1 MNKERKGTVAQRKTF
16 NLSYFSSSRQ
26 FSRLSA
32 SFIVTA
38 KKQMFKNYK
47 YEFLKKDILSGVI
60 VSLISIPISM
70 GYAQVAGLPVVY
82 GLYGSLFPVIIFGLL
97 SSSPQFVFGVDA
109 APAALVGGTL
119 ASLGIAAG
127 SDDAMRIVPV
137 ITFVT
142 ALWLI
147 LFALLRAGKLV
158 GYISKPVLGGFI
170 SGIASTIILMQ
181 TAKLF
186 GGASG
191 TGEIIEL
198 IIHIVGEF
206 DCFNWLSCI
215 MGIGTII
222 VILVAK
228 KLLPKFPMSVV
239 MLVAGALS
247 TMIFHVDQYG
257 VKLLPRVEAGLP
269 VFKMIDF
276 SVVTMNNLQEIVMG
290 SLTIALVIVSST
302 LLTANNYA
310 IKNDYKIQNNRE
322 IFSYAAANL
331 CAALNGCCPLNGSVS
346 RTAIAEQF
354 GVKSQVMSLV
364 AGVSMIGILLFGTGF
379 IAYLPVPVLTGIV
392 LSALIGILEI
402 GMAKKL
408 WNADKR
414 EFLIFLGA
422 FLGVLI
428 FGTIYGVIIGVIL
441 SFISVIIKAAVPPRE
456 MLGVIPGQSG
466 FYSVKRNR
474 NAHPICN
481 TVIYRFSGT
490 LFFANIGIFQQEI
503 EEAIKIDTRQVIVD
517 ASGMTSIDITAA
529 DRLLIMADKLAKRGV
544 KFYLTEHVGGV
555 NDQLRQFGAGKLIEK
570 GHVRRTIELA
580 LQAAGVE
587 KPYVL
592 EDKDGVS
599 ANQKILLG
607 SEQLAELEWAFG
619 EDAQNQMEKL
629 AIEIANE
636 VVNSDFSDKT
646 AIVEA
651 EEHTSWGKIGLFD
664 EDEILDRLE
673 LYLMEGSPKERYAT
687 LEERIEERRTIVEKK
702 LMSMNPETIKILHK
716 HRRKLARQFEKRN
729 PIAYKHIVELR
740 REHIAKLEKTDIEL
754 AEKLKK
760 LYAIDDSE

>member
-1 MNKERKGTVAQRKTF
+1 
-16 NLSYFSSSRQ
+16 
-26 FSRLSA
+26 
-32 SFIVTA
+32 
-38 KKQMFKNYK
+38 MFKNYK
-47 YEFLKKDILSGVI
+47 REFLKKDIISGII
-60 VSLISIPISM
+60 VALISIPISM

-82 GLYGSLFPVIIFGLL
+82 GLYGSLFPVLIFGLL

-127 SDDAMRIVPV
+127 SSEAMQIVPV

-142 ALWLI
+142 SCWLL

-191 TGEIIEL
+191 TGEVVEL
-198 IIHIVGEF
+198 IIHIVGELKY
-206 DCFNWLSCI
+206 FNGLSFI

-222 VILVAK
+222 IILATK
-228 KLLPKFPMSVV
+228 KWFPKFPMSVV

-247 TMIFHVDQYG
+247 TLVFHVDKYG
-257 VKLLPRVEAGLP
+257 VKLLPKVEAGLP
-269 VFKMIDF
+269 AFRLMDF
-276 SVVTMNNLQEIVMG
+276 SVITADNIQEIVMG
-290 SLTIALVIVSST
+290 SLTVALVVVSST

-310 IKNDYKIQNNRE
+310 IKNDYKIKNNRE
-322 IFSYAAANL
+322 IVAYAAANL
-331 CAALNGCCPLNGSVS
+331 CASFNGCCPLNGSVS

-408 WNADKR
+408 WKADKR
-414 EFLIFLGA
+414 EFLIFLSA

-428 FGTIYGVIIGVIL
+428 FGTIYGVVIGVIL
-441 SFISVIIKAAVPPRE
+441 SFVSVIIKAAVPPRE

-503 EEAIKIDTRQVIVD
+503 EDAVKQDTRQIIVD

-529 DRLLIMADKLAKRGV
+529 DRLLIMADKFDKKDI

-555 NDQLRQFGAGKLIEK
+555 NDQLRQFGAGTLIEK

-580 LQAAGVE
+580 LRAAGV
-587 KPYVL
+587 KTPYEL

-599 ANQKILLG
+599 ADKKILVG
-607 SEQLAELEWAFG
+607 SEQLAEFEWAFG

-629 AIEIANE
+629 AMEIAKE
-636 VVNSDFSDKT
+636 VRNSDLSDNE
-646 AIVEA
+646 ALVEA

-673 LYLMEGSPKERYAT
+673 MYLMQISQKQDNAK
-687 LEERIEERRTIVEKK
+687 LEERIEERRAIVEKK
-702 LMSMNPETIKILHK
+702 LMNMNPEAIKVLYN
-716 HRRKLARQFEKRN
+716 HRKKLAQQFEKSN
-729 PIAYKHIVELR
+729 PMAYKHMVELR
-740 REHIAKLEKTDIEL
+740 KEHIMKLEKTDPQL
-754 AEKLKK
+754 AQKLKK
-760 LYAIDDSE
+760 LYAMDDLE

>member
-1 MNKERKGTVAQRKTF
+1 
-16 NLSYFSSSRQ
+16 
-26 FSRLSA
+26 
-32 SFIVTA
+32 
-38 KKQMFKNYK
+38 MFKNYK
-47 YEFLKKDILSGVI
+47 REFLKKDIISGII
-60 VSLISIPISM
+60 VALISIPISM

-82 GLYGSLFPVIIFGLL
+82 GLYGSLFPVLIFGLL

-127 SDDAMRIVPV
+127 SSEAMQIVPV

-142 ALWLI
+142 ACWLL

-191 TGEIIEL
+191 TGEVVEL
-198 IIHIVGEF
+198 IIHIVGELKY
-206 DCFNWLSCI
+206 FNGLSFI

-222 VILVAK
+222 IILAAK
-228 KLLPKFPMSVV
+228 KWFPKFPMSVV
-239 MLVAGALS
+239 MLAAGALS
-247 TMIFHVDQYG
+247 TLVFHVDKYG
-257 VKLLPRVEAGLP
+257 VKLLPKVEAGLP
-269 VFKMIDF
+269 AFRLMDF
-276 SVVTMNNLQEIVMG
+276 SVITADNIQEIVMG
-290 SLTIALVIVSST
+290 SLTVALVIVSST

-310 IKNDYKIQNNRE
+310 IKNDYKIKNNRE
-322 IFSYAAANL
+322 IVAYAAANL
-331 CAALNGCCPLNGSVS
+331 CASFNGCCPLNGSVS

-354 GVKSQVMSLV
+354 GVKSQMMSLV

-408 WNADKR
+408 WKADKR

-428 FGTIYGVIIGVIL
+428 FGTIYGVVIGVIL
-441 SFISVIIKAAVPPRE
+441 SFVSVIIKAAVPPRE

-503 EEAIKIDTRQVIVD
+503 EDAVKQDTRQIIVD

-529 DRLLIMADKLAKRGV
+529 DRLLIMADKFDKKDI

-555 NDQLRQFGAGKLIEK
+555 NDQLRQFGAGTLIEK

-580 LQAAGVE
+580 LRAAGV
-587 KPYVL
+587 KTPYEL

-599 ANQKILLG
+599 ADKKILVG
-607 SEQLAELEWAFG
+607 SEQLAEFEWAFG

-629 AIEIANE
+629 AMEIAKE
-636 VVNSDFSDKT
+636 VRNSDLSDNE
-646 AIVEA
+646 ALVEA

-673 LYLMEGSPKERYAT
+673 MYLMQISQKQDNAK
-687 LEERIEERRTIVEKK
+687 LEERIEERRAIVEKK
-702 LMSMNPETIKILHK
+702 LMNMNPEAIKVLYN
-716 HRRKLARQFEKRN
+716 HRKKLAQQFEKSN
-729 PIAYKHIVELR
+729 PMAYKHMVELR
-740 REHIAKLEKTDIEL
+740 KEHIMKLEKTDPQL
-754 AEKLKK
+754 AQKLKK
-760 LYAIDDSE
+760 LYAMDDLE

>member
-1 MNKERKGTVAQRKTF
+1 
-16 NLSYFSSSRQ
+16 
-26 FSRLSA
+26 
-32 SFIVTA
+32 
-38 KKQMFKNYK
+38 MFKNYK
-47 YEFLKKDILSGVI
+47 REFLKKDIISGII
-60 VSLISIPISM
+60 VALISIPISM

-82 GLYGSLFPVIIFGLL
+82 GLYGSLFPVLIFGLL

-119 ASLGIAAG
+119 ASLGIATG
-127 SDDAMRIVPV
+127 SSEAMQIVPV

-142 ALWLI
+142 ACWLL
-147 LFALLRAGKLV
+147 LFALLRSGKLV

-191 TGEIIEL
+191 TGEVVEL

-206 DCFNWLSCI
+206 KYFNGLSFV

-222 VILVAK
+222 IILTAK
-228 KLLPKFPMSVV
+228 KWFPKFPMSVV
-239 MLVAGALS
+239 MLAAGALS
-247 TMIFHVDQYG
+247 TLVFHVDKYG
-257 VKLLPRVEAGLP
+257 VKLLPKVEAGLP
-269 VFKMIDF
+269 AFRLMDF
-276 SVVTMNNLQEIVMG
+276 SVITADNIQEIVMG
-290 SLTIALVIVSST
+290 SLTVALVIVSST

-310 IKNDYKIQNNRE
+310 IKNDYKIKNNRE
-322 IFSYAAANL
+322 IVAYAAANL
-331 CAALNGCCPLNGSVS
+331 CASFNGCCPLNGSVS

-408 WNADKR
+408 WKADKR

-428 FGTIYGVIIGVIL
+428 FGTIYGVVIGVIL
-441 SFISVIIKAAVPPRE
+441 SFVSVIIKAAVPPRE

-503 EEAIKIDTRQVIVD
+503 EDAVKQDTRQIIVD

-529 DRLLIMADKLAKRGV
+529 DRLLIMADKFDKKDI

-555 NDQLRQFGAGKLIEK
+555 NDQLRQFGAGTLIEK

-580 LQAAGVE
+580 LRAAGV
-587 KPYVL
+587 KTPYEL

-599 ANQKILLG
+599 ADKKILVG
-607 SEQLAELEWAFG
+607 SEQLAEFEWAFG

-629 AIEIANE
+629 AMEIAKE
-636 VVNSDFSDKT
+636 VRNSDLSDNE
-646 AIVEA
+646 ALVEA

-673 LYLMEGSPKERYAT
+673 MYLMQISQKQDNAK
-687 LEERIEERRTIVEKK
+687 LEERIEERRAIVEKK
-702 LMSMNPETIKILHK
+702 LMNMNPEAIKVLYN
-716 HRRKLARQFEKRN
+716 HRKKLAQQFEKSN
-729 PIAYKHIVELR
+729 PMAYKHMVELR
-740 REHIAKLEKTDIEL
+740 KEHIMKLEKSDPQL
-754 AEKLKK
+754 AQKLKK
-760 LYAIDDSE
+760 LYAMDDLE

>member
-1 MNKERKGTVAQRKTF
+1 
-16 NLSYFSSSRQ
+16 
-26 FSRLSA
+26 
-32 SFIVTA
+32 
-38 KKQMFKNYK
+38 MFKNYK
-47 YEFLKKDILSGVI
+47 REFLKKDIISGII
-60 VSLISIPISM
+60 VALISIPISM

-82 GLYGSLFPVIIFGLL
+82 GLYGSLFPVLVFGLL

-109 APAALVGGTL
+109 APAALVGGMI
-119 ASLGIAAG
+119 ASLGIEAG
-127 SDDAMRIVPV
+127 SSEAMQIVPV

-142 ALWLI
+142 AGWLL

-191 TGEIIEL
+191 TGEIVEL
-198 IIHIVGEF
+198 IIHIIGEF
-206 DCFNWLSCI
+206 KYFNGLSFI

-222 VILVAK
+222 IILTAK
-228 KLLPKFPMSVV
+228 KWSPKFPMSVV
-239 MLVAGALS
+239 MLAAGALS
-247 TMIFHVDQYG
+247 TMVFHVDKYG
-257 VKLLPRVEAGLP
+257 VKLLPKVEAGLP
-269 VFKMIDF
+269 AFKMMNF
-276 SVVTMNNLQEIVMG
+276 SVITAQNVQEIVME
-290 SLTIALVIVSST
+290 SLTVALVIVSST

-310 IKNDYKIQNNRE
+310 IKNDYKIKNNRE
-322 IFSYAAANL
+322 IIAYAAANL
-331 CAALNGCCPLNGSVS
+331 CASFNGCCPLNGSVS

-364 AGVSMIGILLFGTGF
+364 AGISMIVILLFGTGF

-408 WNADKR
+408 WRADKR
-414 EFLIFLGA
+414 EFLIFLSA

-428 FGTIYGVIIGVIL
+428 FGTIYGVVIGVIL
-441 SFISVIIKAAVPPRE
+441 SFVSVIIKAAVPPRE

-481 TVIYRFSGT
+481 TIIYRFSGT

-503 EEAIKIDTRQVIVD
+503 EDAVKQDTKQIIID

-529 DRLLIMADKLAKRGV
+529 DRLLLMADKFTKKEI

-555 NDQLRQFGAGKLIEK
+555 NDQLRQFGAGALIEK

-580 LQAAGVE
+580 LRAADV
-587 KPYVL
+587 KIPYQL
-592 EDKDGVS
+592 EDKDGVC
-599 ANQKILLG
+599 ANKNILVG
-607 SEQLAELEWAFG
+607 SEQLAEFEWAFG

-629 AIEIANE
+629 AIEIARE
-636 VVNSDFSDKT
+636 VVDRDLSDKT

-673 LYLMEGSPKERYAT
+673 MYLMQISQKQDNAK
-687 LEERIEERRTIVEKK
+687 LEERIEERRAIVEKK
-702 LMSMNPETIKILHK
+702 LMNMNPEAIKVLYH
-716 HRRKLARQFEKRN
+716 HRKKLARQFEKSN
-729 PIAYKHIVELR
+729 PMAYKHMVELR
-740 REHIAKLEKTDIEL
+740 KEHIMKLEKSDPEL
-754 AEKLKK
+754 AQKLKK
-760 LYAIDDSE
+760 LYAMDD

>member
-1 MNKERKGTVAQRKTF
+1 
-16 NLSYFSSSRQ
+16 
-26 FSRLSA
+26 
-32 SFIVTA
+32 
-38 KKQMFKNYK
+38 MFKNYK
-47 YEFLKKDILSGVI
+47 REFLKKDIISGII
-60 VSLISIPISM
+60 VALISIPISM

-82 GLYGSLFPVIIFGLL
+82 GLYGSLFPVLIFGLL

-119 ASLGIAAG
+119 ASLGIATG
-127 SDDAMRIVPV
+127 SSEAMQIVPV

-142 ALWLI
+142 ACWLL
-147 LFALLRAGKLV
+147 LFALLRSGKLV

-191 TGEIIEL
+191 TGEVVEL

-206 DCFNWLSCI
+206 KYFNGLSFV

-222 VILVAK
+222 IILTAK
-228 KLLPKFPMSVV
+228 KWFPKFPMSVV
-239 MLVAGALS
+239 MLAAGALS
-247 TMIFHVDQYG
+247 TLVFHVDKYG
-257 VKLLPRVEAGLP
+257 VKLLPKVEAGLP
-269 VFKMIDF
+269 AFRLMDF
-276 SVVTMNNLQEIVMG
+276 SVITADNIQEIVMG
-290 SLTIALVIVSST
+290 SLTVALVIVSST

-310 IKNDYKIQNNRE
+310 IKNDYKIKNNRE
-322 IFSYAAANL
+322 IVAYAAANL
-331 CAALNGCCPLNGSVS
+331 CASFNGCCPLNGSVS

-408 WNADKR
+408 WKADKR

-428 FGTIYGVIIGVIL
+428 FGTIYGVVIGVIL
-441 SFISVIIKAAVPPRE
+441 SFVSVIIKAAVPPRE

-503 EEAIKIDTRQVIVD
+503 EDAVKQDTRQIIVD

-529 DRLLIMADKLAKRGV
+529 DRLLIMADKFDKKDI

-555 NDQLRQFGAGKLIEK
+555 NDQLRQFGAGTLIEK
-570 GHVRRTIELA
+570 GHVRRTIELV
-580 LQAAGVE
+580 LRAAGV
-587 KPYVL
+587 KTPYEL

-599 ANQKILLG
+599 ADKKILVG
-607 SEQLAELEWAFG
+607 SEQLAEFEWAFG

-629 AIEIANE
+629 AMEIAKE
-636 VVNSDFSDKT
+636 VRNSDLSDNE
-646 AIVEA
+646 ALVEA

-673 LYLMEGSPKERYAT
+673 MYLMQISQKQDNAK
-687 LEERIEERRTIVEKK
+687 LEERIEERRAIVEKK
-702 LMSMNPETIKILHK
+702 LMNMNPEAIKVLYN
-716 HRRKLARQFEKRN
+716 HRKKLAQQFEKSN
-729 PIAYKHIVELR
+729 PMAYKHMVELR
-740 REHIAKLEKTDIEL
+740 KEHIMKLEKSDPQL
-754 AEKLKK
+754 AQKLKK
-760 LYAIDDSE
+760 LYAMDDLE

>member
-1 MNKERKGTVAQRKTF
+1 
-16 NLSYFSSSRQ
+16 
-26 FSRLSA
+26 
-32 SFIVTA
+32 
-38 KKQMFKNYK
+38 MFKNYK
-47 YEFLKKDILSGVI
+47 REFLKKDIISGII
-60 VSLISIPISM
+60 VALISIPISM

-82 GLYGSLFPVIIFGLL
+82 GLYGSLFPVLIFGLL

-127 SDDAMRIVPV
+127 SNEAMQIVPV

-142 ALWLI
+142 AFWLFF
-147 LFALLRAGKLV
+147 FACLRAGKLV

-191 TGEIIEL
+191 TGEIVEL
-198 IIHIVGEF
+198 IIHIVEEF
-206 DCFNWLSCI
+206 SHFNGLSFI

-222 VILVAK
+222 IILTAK
-228 KLLPKFPMSVV
+228 KWSPKFPMSVV
-239 MLVAGALS
+239 MLIAGALS
-247 TMIFHVDQYG
+247 TMIFHVDKYG
-257 VKLLPRVEAGLP
+257 VKLLPKVEAGLP
-269 VFKMIDF
+269 AFKMMDF
-276 SVVTMNNLQEIVMG
+276 SAVTAENVQEIIMG
-290 SLTIALVIVSST
+290 SLTVALVIVSST

-310 IKNDYKIQNNRE
+310 IKNDYKIKNNQE
-322 IFSYAAANL
+322 ILSYAAANL
-331 CAALNGCCPLNGSVS
+331 CAAFNGCCPLNGSVS

-364 AGVSMIGILLFGTGF
+364 AGISMIGILLFGTGF

-408 WNADKR
+408 WKADKR

-481 TVIYRFSGT
+481 TIIYRFSGT
-490 LFFANIGIFQQEI
+490 LFFANIGIFQQDI
-503 EEAIKIDTRQVIVD
+503 EDAVKQDTRQIIVD

-529 DRLLIMADKLAKRGV
+529 DRLLIMADKFAKKEI

-555 NDQLRQFGAGKLIEK
+555 NDQLRQFGAGALIEK

-580 LQAAGVE
+580 LRVADV
-587 KPYVL
+587 KTPYEL
-592 EDKDGVS
+592 EDKDGIS
-599 ANQKILLG
+599 ADKKILVG
-607 SEQLAELEWAFG
+607 SEQLAEFEWAFG

-629 AIEIANE
+629 AIEIAKE
-636 VVNSDFSDKT
+636 VVDSDLSDKT
-646 AIVEA
+646 AIVDA

-673 LYLMEGSPKERYAT
+673 MHLMDISQKQDNAK
-687 LEERIEERRTIVEKK
+687 LEERIEERRAIVEKK
-702 LMSMNPETIKILHK
+702 LMSMNPEAIKMLYK
-716 HRRKLARQFEKRN
+716 HRKKLAQQFKQRN
-729 PIAYKHIVELR
+729 PMAYKHMVELR
-740 REHIAKLEKTDIEL
+740 KEHITKLEKTDPEL

-760 LYAIDDSE
+760 LYAMDDSEW

>member
-1 MNKERKGTVAQRKTF
+1 
-16 NLSYFSSSRQ
+16 
-26 FSRLSA
+26 
-32 SFIVTA
+32 
-38 KKQMFKNYK
+38 MFKNYK
-47 YEFLKKDILSGVI
+47 REFLKKDIISGII
-60 VSLISIPISM
+60 VALISIPISM

-82 GLYGSLFPVIIFGLL
+82 GLYGSLFPVLIFGLL

-127 SDDAMRIVPV
+127 SSEAMQIVPV

-142 ALWLI
+142 ACWLL

-191 TGEIIEL
+191 TGEVVEL
-198 IIHIVGEF
+198 ILHIVGELKY
-206 DCFNWLSCI
+206 FNGLSFV

-222 VILVAK
+222 IILTAK
-228 KLLPKFPMSVV
+228 KWFPKFPMSVV
-239 MLVAGALS
+239 MLAAGALS
-247 TMIFHVDQYG
+247 TLVFHVDKYG
-257 VKLLPRVEAGLP
+257 VKLLPKVGAGLP
-269 VFKMIDF
+269 AFRLMDF
-276 SVVTMNNLQEIVMG
+276 SVITADNIQEIVMG
-290 SLTIALVIVSST
+290 SLTVALVIVSST

-310 IKNDYKIQNNRE
+310 IKNDYKIKNNRE
-322 IFSYAAANL
+322 IVAYAAANL
-331 CAALNGCCPLNGSVS
+331 CASFNGCCPLNGSVS

-408 WNADKR
+408 WKADKR

-428 FGTIYGVIIGVIL
+428 FGTIYGVVIGVIL
-441 SFISVIIKAAVPPRE
+441 SFVSVIIKAAVPPRE

-503 EEAIKIDTRQVIVD
+503 EDAVKQDTRHIIVD

-529 DRLLIMADKLAKRGV
+529 DRLLIMADKFDKKDI

-555 NDQLRQFGAGKLIEK
+555 NDQLRQFGAGTLIEK

-580 LQAAGVE
+580 LRAAGV
-587 KPYVL
+587 KTPYEL

-599 ANQKILLG
+599 ADKKILVG
-607 SEQLAELEWAFG
+607 SEQLAEFEWAFG
-619 EDAQNQMEKL
+619 EEAQNQMEKL
-629 AIEIANE
+629 AMEIAKE
-636 VVNSDFSDKT
+636 VRNSDLSDNE
-646 AIVEA
+646 ALIEA

-673 LYLMEGSPKERYAT
+673 MYLMQISQKQDNAK
-687 LEERIEERRTIVEKK
+687 LEERIEERRAIVEKK
-702 LMSMNPETIKILHK
+702 LMNMNPEAIKVLYN
-716 HRRKLARQFEKRN
+716 HRKKLAQQFEKSN
-729 PIAYKHIVELR
+729 PMAYKHMVELR
-740 REHIAKLEKTDIEL
+740 KEHIMKLEKTDPQL
-754 AEKLKK
+754 AQKLKK
-760 LYAIDDSE
+760 LYAMDDLE

>member
-1 MNKERKGTVAQRKTF
+1 
-16 NLSYFSSSRQ
+16 
-26 FSRLSA
+26 
-32 SFIVTA
+32 
-38 KKQMFKNYK
+38 MFKNYK
-47 YEFLKKDILSGVI
+47 REFLKKDIISGII
-60 VSLISIPISM
+60 VALISIPISM

-82 GLYGSLFPVIIFGLL
+82 GLYGSLFPVLIFGLL

-127 SDDAMRIVPV
+127 SSEAMQIVPV

-142 ALWLI
+142 SCWLL

-191 TGEIIEL
+191 TGEVVEL
-198 IIHIVGEF
+198 IIHIVGELKY
-206 DCFNWLSCI
+206 FNGLSFI

-222 VILVAK
+222 IILATK
-228 KLLPKFPMSVV
+228 KWFPKFPMSVV

-247 TMIFHVDQYG
+247 TLVFHVDKYG
-257 VKLLPRVEAGLP
+257 VKLLPKVEAGLP
-269 VFKMIDF
+269 AFRLMDF
-276 SVVTMNNLQEIVMG
+276 LVITADNIQEIVMG
-290 SLTIALVIVSST
+290 SLTVALVIVSST

-310 IKNDYKIQNNRE
+310 IKNDYKIKNNQE
-322 IFSYAAANL
+322 IVAYAAANL
-331 CAALNGCCPLNGSVS
+331 CASFNGCCPLNGSVS

-408 WNADKR
+408 WKADKR

-428 FGTIYGVIIGVIL
+428 FGTIYGVVIGVIL
-441 SFISVIIKAAVPPRE
+441 SFVSVIIKAAVPPRE

-503 EEAIKIDTRQVIVD
+503 EDAVKQDTRQIIVD

-529 DRLLIMADKLAKRGV
+529 DRLLIMADKFYKKDI

-555 NDQLRQFGAGKLIEK
+555 NDQLRQFGAGTLIEK

-580 LQAAGVE
+580 LRAAGV
-587 KPYVL
+587 KTPYEL

-599 ANQKILLG
+599 ADKKILVG
-607 SEQLAELEWAFG
+607 SEQLAEFEWAFG

-629 AIEIANE
+629 AMEIAKE
-636 VVNSDFSDKT
+636 VRNSDLSDNE
-646 AIVEA
+646 ALVEA

-673 LYLMEGSPKERYAT
+673 MYLMQISQKQDNAK
-687 LEERIEERRTIVEKK
+687 LEERIEERRAIVEKK
-702 LMSMNPETIKILHK
+702 LMNMNPEAIKVLYN
-716 HRRKLARQFEKRN
+716 HRKKLAQQFEKSN
-729 PIAYKHIVELR
+729 PMAYKHMVELR
-740 REHIAKLEKTDIEL
+740 KEHIMKLEKTDPQL
-754 AEKLKK
+754 AQKLKK
-760 LYAIDDSE
+760 LYAMDDLE

>member
-1 MNKERKGTVAQRKTF
+1 
-16 NLSYFSSSRQ
+16 
-26 FSRLSA
+26 
-32 SFIVTA
+32 
-38 KKQMFKNYK
+38 MFKNYK
-47 YEFLKKDILSGVI
+47 REFLKKDIISGII
-60 VSLISIPISM
+60 VALISIPISM
-70 GYAQVAGLPVVY
+70 GYVQVAGLPVVY
-82 GLYGSLFPVIIFGLL
+82 GLYGSLFPVLIFGLL

-127 SDDAMRIVPV
+127 SNKAMQIVPV

-142 ALWLI
+142 ACWLL
-147 LFALLRAGKLV
+147 LFAFLRAGKLV

-191 TGEIIEL
+191 TGEIVEL
-198 IIHIVGEF
+198 IIHIIGELKY
-206 DCFNWLSCI
+206 FNGLSFI

-222 VILVAK
+222 IILTAK
-228 KLLPKFPMSVV
+228 KWLPKFPMSVV
-239 MLVAGALS
+239 MLIVGALS
-247 TMIFHVDQYG
+247 TMIFHVDKYG
-257 VKLLPRVEAGLP
+257 VKLLPKVEAGLP
-269 VFKMIDF
+269 AFKRMDF
-276 SVVTMNNLQEIVMG
+276 SIITAENMQEIVMG
-290 SLTIALVIVSST
+290 SLTVALVIVSST
-302 LLTANNYA
+302 LLTASNYA
-310 IKNDYKIQNNRE
+310 IKNDYKIKNNQE
-322 IFSYAAANL
+322 IIAYAAANL
-331 CAALNGCCPLNGSVS
+331 CAAFNGCCPLNGSVS

-408 WNADKR
+408 WKADKR

-422 FLGVLI
+422 FLGVLV

-503 EEAIKIDTRQVIVD
+503 EDAIKQDTKQIIVD

-529 DRLLIMADKLAKRGV
+529 DRLLIMADKFAKKGI

-555 NDQLRQFGAGKLIEK
+555 NDQLRQFGVEKLIEK

-580 LQAAGVE
+580 LRAAGV
-587 KPYVL
+587 KTPYEL
-592 EDKDGVS
+592 EDKDGIS
-599 ANQKILLG
+599 ADKKILVG
-607 SEQLAELEWAFG
+607 SEQLAEFEWAFG

-629 AIEIANE
+629 AIEIAKE
-636 VVNSDFSDKT
+636 VVSSDLSDKT
-646 AIVEA
+646 AIIEA

-673 LYLMEGSPKERYAT
+673 MHLMEISRQQDNAK
-687 LEERIEERRTIVEKK
+687 LEERIEERRAIVEKK
-702 LMSMNPETIKILHK
+702 LMNMNPEAIKVLYK
-716 HRRKLARQFEKRN
+716 HRKELAQQFKQSN
-729 PIAYKHIVELR
+729 PMAYKHMVELR
-740 REHIAKLEKTDIEL
+740 KEHIMKLEKTDPEL

-760 LYAIDDSE
+760 LYAMDDYEL

>member
-1 MNKERKGTVAQRKTF
+1 
-16 NLSYFSSSRQ
+16 
-26 FSRLSA
+26 
-32 SFIVTA
+32 
-38 KKQMFKNYK
+38 MFKNYK
-47 YEFLKKDILSGVI
+47 REFLKKDIISGII
-60 VSLISIPISM
+60 VALISIPISM

-82 GLYGSLFPVIIFGLL
+82 GLYGSLFPVLIFGLL

-127 SDDAMRIVPV
+127 SSEAMQVVPV

-142 ALWLI
+142 ACWL
-147 LFALLRAGKLV
+147 LFFAFLRAGKLV

-191 TGEIIEL
+191 TGEIVEL
-198 IIHIVGEF
+198 IIHIIGELKY
-206 DCFNWLSCI
+206 FNGLSFI

-222 VILVAK
+222 IILTAK
-228 KLLPKFPMSVV
+228 KWSPKFPMSVV
-239 MLVAGALS
+239 MLIVGALS
-247 TMIFHVDQYG
+247 TMIFHVDKYG
-257 VKLLPRVEAGLP
+257 VKLLPKVEAGLP
-269 VFKMIDF
+269 AFKRIDF
-276 SVVTMNNLQEIVMG
+276 SIIIAENMQEIVMG
-290 SLTIALVIVSST
+290 SLTVALVIVSST
-302 LLTANNYA
+302 LLTASNYA
-310 IKNDYKIQNNRE
+310 IKNDYKIKNNRE
-322 IFSYAAANL
+322 IIAYAAANL
-331 CAALNGCCPLNGSVS
+331 CAAFNGCCPLNGSVS

-408 WNADKR
+408 WKADKR

-422 FLGVLI
+422 FLGVLV

-503 EEAIKIDTRQVIVD
+503 EDAIKQDTKQIIVD

-529 DRLLIMADKLAKRGV
+529 DRLLIMADKFAKKGI

-555 NDQLRQFGAGKLIEK
+555 NDQLRQFGVEKLIEK

-580 LQAAGVE
+580 LRAAGV
-587 KPYVL
+587 KTPYEL
-592 EDKDGVS
+592 EDKDGIS
-599 ANQKILLG
+599 ADKKILVG
-607 SEQLAELEWAFG
+607 SEQLAEFEWAFG

-629 AIEIANE
+629 AIEIAKE
-636 VVNSDFSDKT
+636 VVSSDLSDKT
-646 AIVEA
+646 AIIEA

-673 LYLMEGSPKERYAT
+673 MHLMEISRQQDNAK
-687 LEERIEERRTIVEKK
+687 LEERIEERRAIVEKK
-702 LMSMNPETIKILHK
+702 LMNMNPEAIKVLYK
-716 HRRKLARQFEKRN
+716 HRKELAQQFKQSN
-729 PIAYKHIVELR
+729 PMAYKHMVELR
-740 REHIAKLEKTDIEL
+740 KEHIMKLEKTDPEL

-760 LYAIDDSE
+760 LYAMDDYEL

>member
-1 MNKERKGTVAQRKTF
+1 
-16 NLSYFSSSRQ
+16 
-26 FSRLSA
+26 
-32 SFIVTA
+32 
-38 KKQMFKNYK
+38 MFKNYK
-47 YEFLKKDILSGVI
+47 REFLKKDIISGII
-60 VSLISIPISM
+60 VALISIPISM

-82 GLYGSLFPVIIFGLL
+82 GLYGSLFPVLIFGLL

-127 SDDAMRIVPV
+127 SSEAMQIVPV

-142 ALWLI
+142 ACWLL
-147 LFALLRAGKLV
+147 LFALLQAGKLV

-191 TGEIIEL
+191 TGEVVEL
-198 IIHIVGEF
+198 IIHIVGELKY
-206 DCFNWLSCI
+206 FNGLSFI

-222 VILVAK
+222 IILAAK
-228 KLLPKFPMSVV
+228 KWFPKFPMSVV
-239 MLVAGALS
+239 MLAAGALS
-247 TMIFHVDQYG
+247 TLVFHVDKYG
-257 VKLLPRVEAGLP
+257 VKLLPKVEAGLP
-269 VFKMIDF
+269 AFRLMDF
-276 SVVTMNNLQEIVMG
+276 SVITANNIQEIVMG
-290 SLTIALVIVSST
+290 SLTVALVIVSST

-310 IKNDYKIQNNRE
+310 IKNDYKIKNNQE
-322 IFSYAAANL
+322 IVAYAAANL
-331 CAALNGCCPLNGSVS
+331 CASFNGCCPLNGSVS

-408 WNADKR
+408 WKADKR

-428 FGTIYGVIIGVIL
+428 FGTIYGVVIGVIL
-441 SFISVIIKAAVPPRE
+441 SFVSVIIKAAVPPRE

-503 EEAIKIDTRQVIVD
+503 ENAVKQDTRQIIVD

-529 DRLLIMADKLAKRGV
+529 DRLLMMADKFDKKDI

-555 NDQLRQFGAGKLIEK
+555 NDQLRQFGAGTLIEK

-580 LQAAGVE
+580 LRAAGV
-587 KPYVL
+587 KTPYEL

-599 ANQKILLG
+599 ADKKILVG
-607 SEQLAELEWAFG
+607 SEQLAEFEWAFG

-629 AIEIANE
+629 AMEIAKE
-636 VVNSDFSDKT
+636 VRNSDLSDNE
-646 AIVEA
+646 ALVEA

-673 LYLMEGSPKERYAT
+673 MYLMQISQKQDNAK
-687 LEERIEERRTIVEKK
+687 LEERIEERRAIVEKK
-702 LMSMNPETIKILHK
+702 LMNMNPEAIKVLYN
-716 HRRKLARQFEKRN
+716 HRKKLAQQFEKSN
-729 PIAYKHIVELR
+729 PMAYKHMVELR
-740 REHIAKLEKTDIEL
+740 KEHIMKLEKTDPQL
-754 AEKLKK
+754 AQKLKK
-760 LYAIDDSE
+760 LYAMDDLE

>member
-1 MNKERKGTVAQRKTF
+1 
-16 NLSYFSSSRQ
+16 
-26 FSRLSA
+26 
-32 SFIVTA
+32 
-38 KKQMFKNYK
+38 MFKNYK
-47 YEFLKKDILSGVI
+47 REFLKKDIISGII
-60 VSLISIPISM
+60 VALISIPISM

-82 GLYGSLFPVIIFGLL
+82 GLYGSLFPVLVFGLL

-127 SDDAMRIVPV
+127 SSEAMQIVPI

-142 ALWLI
+142 ACWLF
-147 LFALLRAGKLV
+147 LFACLRAGKLV

-191 TGEIIEL
+191 TGEIVEL
-198 IIHIVGEF
+198 IIHIIGELKY
-206 DCFNWLSCI
+206 FNGLSFI

-222 VILVAK
+222 IILTAK
-228 KLLPKFPMSVV
+228 KWSPKFPMSVV
-239 MLVAGALS
+239 MLIAGALS
-247 TMIFHVDQYG
+247 TMIFHVDKYG
-257 VKLLPRVEAGLP
+257 VKLLPKVEAGLP
-269 VFKMIDF
+269 TFKMMNF
-276 SVVTMNNLQEIVMG
+276 SIITAENMQEIIMG
-290 SLTIALVIVSST
+290 SLTVALVIVSST
-302 LLTANNYA
+302 LLTASNYA
-310 IKNDYKIQNNRE
+310 IKNDYKIKNNRE
-322 IFSYAAANL
+322 IIAYAAANL
-331 CAALNGCCPLNGSVS
+331 CAAFNGCCPLNGSVS

-364 AGVSMIGILLFGTGF
+364 AGISMIGILLFGTGF

-408 WNADKR
+408 WKADKR

-441 SFISVIIKAAVPPRE
+441 SFVSVIIKAAVPPRE

-503 EEAIKIDTRQVIVD
+503 EDAIKQDTRQIVVD

-529 DRLLIMADKLAKRGV
+529 DRLLIMADKFAKKEI

-555 NDQLRQFGAGKLIEK
+555 NDQLRQFGAGALIEK

-580 LQAAGVE
+580 LRAADV
-587 KPYVL
+587 KTPYEL

-599 ANQKILLG
+599 ADKKILVG
-607 SEQLAELEWAFG
+607 SEQLAEFEWAFG

-629 AIEIANE
+629 AIEIAKE
-636 VVNSDFSDKT
+636 VQNSDLSDNE

-673 LYLMEGSPKERYAT
+673 IYLMQISQKQDNAK
-687 LEERIEERRTIVEKK
+687 LEERIEERRAIVEKK
-702 LMSMNPETIKILHK
+702 LMNMNPEAIKVLYN
-716 HRRKLARQFEKRN
+716 HRKKLAQQFEKSN
-729 PIAYKHIVELR
+729 PMAYKHMVELR
-740 REHIAKLEKTDIEL
+740 KEHIMKLEKSDPEL

-760 LYAIDDSE
+760 LYAMEDSEW

>member
-1 MNKERKGTVAQRKTF
+1 
-16 NLSYFSSSRQ
+16 
-26 FSRLSA
+26 
-32 SFIVTA
+32 
-38 KKQMFKNYK
+38 MFKNYK
-47 YEFLKKDILSGVI
+47 REFLKKDIISGII
-60 VSLISIPISM
+60 VALISIPISM

-82 GLYGSLFPVIIFGLL
+82 GLYGSLFPVLIFGLL

-127 SDDAMRIVPV
+127 SSEAMQIVPV

-142 ALWLI
+142 ACWLL

-191 TGEIIEL
+191 TGEVVEL

-206 DCFNWLSCI
+206 KYFNGVSFV

-222 VILVAK
+222 IILTAK
-228 KLLPKFPMSVV
+228 KWFSKFPMSVV
-239 MLVAGALS
+239 MLAAGALS
-247 TMIFHVDQYG
+247 TLVFHVDKYG
-257 VKLLPRVEAGLP
+257 VKLLPKVEAGLP
-269 VFKMIDF
+269 AFRLIDF
-276 SVVTMNNLQEIVMG
+276 SVITADNIQEIVMG
-290 SLTIALVIVSST
+290 SLTVGLVIVSST

-310 IKNDYKIQNNRE
+310 IKNDYKIKNNRE
-322 IFSYAAANL
+322 IVAYAAANL
-331 CAALNGCCPLNGSVS
+331 CASFNGCCPLNGSVS

-402 GMAKKL
+402 GMVKKL
-408 WNADKR
+408 WKADKR

-428 FGTIYGVIIGVIL
+428 FGTIYGVVIGVIL
-441 SFISVIIKAAVPPRE
+441 SFVSVIIKAAVPPRE
-456 MLGVIPGQSG
+456 MLGMIPGQSG

-503 EEAIKIDTRQVIVD
+503 EDAVKQDTRQIIVD

-529 DRLLIMADKLAKRGV
+529 DRLLIMADKFDKKDI

-555 NDQLRQFGAGKLIEK
+555 NDQLRQFGAGTLIEK

-580 LQAAGVE
+580 LRAAGV
-587 KPYVL
+587 KTPYEL

-599 ANQKILLG
+599 ADKKILVG
-607 SEQLAELEWAFG
+607 SEQLAEFEWAFG

-629 AIEIANE
+629 AMEIAKE
-636 VVNSDFSDKT
+636 VRNSDLSDNE
-646 AIVEA
+646 ALVEA

-673 LYLMEGSPKERYAT
+673 MYLMQISQKQDNAK
-687 LEERIEERRTIVEKK
+687 LEERIEERRAIVEKK
-702 LMSMNPETIKILHK
+702 LMNMNPEAIKVLYN
-716 HRRKLARQFEKRN
+716 HRKKLAQQFEKSN
-729 PIAYKHIVELR
+729 PMAYKHMVELR
-740 REHIAKLEKTDIEL
+740 KEHIMKLEKTDPQL
-754 AEKLKK
+754 AQKLKK
-760 LYAIDDSE
+760 LYAMDDLE

>member
-1 MNKERKGTVAQRKTF
+1 
-16 NLSYFSSSRQ
+16 
-26 FSRLSA
+26 
-32 SFIVTA
+32 
-38 KKQMFKNYK
+38 MFKNYK
-47 YEFLKKDILSGVI
+47 REFLKKDIISGII
-60 VSLISIPISM
+60 VALISIPISM

-82 GLYGSLFPVIIFGLL
+82 GLYGSLFPVLIFGLL

-127 SDDAMRIVPV
+127 SSEAMQIVPV

-142 ALWLI
+142 ACWL
-147 LFALLRAGKLV
+147 LFFALLQAGKLV
-158 GYISKPVLGGFI
+158 GYILKPVLGGFI

-191 TGEIIEL
+191 TGEVVEL
-198 IIHIVGEF
+198 IIHIVGELKY
-206 DCFNWLSCI
+206 FNGLSFI

-222 VILVAK
+222 IILTAK
-228 KLLPKFPMSVV
+228 KLSPKFPMSVV
-239 MLVAGALS
+239 MLVVGALS
-247 TMIFHVDQYG
+247 TLVFHVDKYG
-257 VKLLPRVEAGLP
+257 VKLLPKVQAGLP
-269 VFKMIDF
+269 SFRLMDF
-276 SVVTMNNLQEIVMG
+276 SVITADNMQEIVMG
-290 SLTIALVIVSST
+290 SLTVALVIVSST

-310 IKNDYKIQNNRE
+310 IKNDYKIKNNRE
-322 IFSYAAANL
+322 IVAYAAANL
-331 CAALNGCCPLNGSVS
+331 CASFNGCCPLNGSVS

-354 GVKSQVMSLV
+354 GVKSQMMSLV
-364 AGVSMIGILLFGTGF
+364 AGISMIGILLFGTGF

-408 WNADKR
+408 WKADKR
-414 EFLIFLGA
+414 EFLIFFGA

-428 FGTIYGVIIGVIL
+428 FGTIYGVVIGVIL
-441 SFISVIIKAAVPPRE
+441 SFVSVIIKAAVPPRE

-503 EEAIKIDTRQVIVD
+503 EDAIKQDTRQIIVD

-529 DRLLIMADKLAKRGV
+529 DRLLIMADKFAKKEI

-555 NDQLRQFGAGKLIEK
+555 NDQLKQFGAGTLIEK

-580 LQAAGVE
+580 LRAADV
-587 KPYVL
+587 KTPYEL
-592 EDKDGVS
+592 EDKDGIS
-599 ANQKILLG
+599 ADKKILVG
-607 SEQLAELEWAFG
+607 SEQLAEFEWAFG

-629 AIEIANE
+629 AMEIAKE
-636 VVNSDFSDKT
+636 VRNSDLSDNE
-646 AIVEA
+646 ALVEA

-673 LYLMEGSPKERYAT
+673 MYLMQISQKQDNAK
-687 LEERIEERRTIVEKK
+687 LEERIEERRAIVEKK
-702 LMSMNPETIKILHK
+702 LMNMNPEAIKVLYN
-716 HRRKLARQFEKRN
+716 HRKKLAQQFEKSN
-729 PIAYKHIVELR
+729 PMAYKHMVELR
-740 REHIAKLEKTDIEL
+740 KEHIMKLEKSDPQL
-754 AEKLKK
+754 AQKLKK
-760 LYAIDDSE
+760 LYAMDDLE